1 MSGGKIPPGEADA
14 EKADGKSARVR
25 YPIGVK
31 LVVIIS
37 VISLLSLGAITALVS
52 YMITQD
58 IRVTAE
64 DSNFTVNK
72 RSAAE
77 AEVILAGL
85 RSGANV
91 LLNTLG
97 AVSRLAGEQGAVL
110 AEQAAAYFFVENRQ
124 IAAVASTGAGGL
136 VLVNERFFRE
146 NDITGAMM
154 DRFLEA
160 EVLSLHRAEGGEALI
175 RNAAPVFGVPLLAL
189 IYPRYGGAGP
199 SAALVLFSSESLS
212 ETFGTGAN
220 ATYMVNDAA
229 DVLVHPDAELAA
241 AAVNLG
247 NRPFIRAMRESPQA
261 SRQNLSTDED
271 GRRLF
276 AAYTKLAIANAAVI
290 TNIEYGRVFEGINA
304 TTRRNIYL
312 SAAVLFIAGVFIW
325 LFGKTIS
332 GPMKSLAAAARRI
345 EGGQFELALKPKT
358 RDEIGLLTAS
368 FQRMSAA
375 LGIFGRFTNREIAL
389 RAMRGEIKPG
399 GLPKHAT
406 VFFSDIRGFTEKSEN
421 FTKEYGDGASDRIV
435 HWLNDYFTRMVDCVE
450 KTGGVVDKFIG
461 DAVMAHWGTA
471 YTAGSPAA
479 DAYNCV
485 KTALMMRAALLGM
498 NRDRRDD
505 DRQNPPIRIGCG
517 INSGIVTAGQIG
529 SDLRMEYTVIGDPV
543 NLASRTEALNK
554 PLGTDILIT
563 EDTWRLIEDKLVTEE
578 MPPVKVKGKEK
589 PVRIFAVV
597 NIKGARG
604 PQTLADVRRF
614 LGIEAPDISRV
625 DTSAEEKKYKIE
637 AWE

>member
-1 MSGGKIPPGEADA
+1 MDGVKIPAREAGA
-14 EKADGKSARVR
+14 EKADGKNTRVR
-25 YPIGVK
+25 YPIGIK

-37 VISLLSLGAITALVS
+37 VISLLSLGTITALVS

-58 IRVTAE
+58 IRITAE
-64 DSNFTVNK
+64 DNNFTVNK

-77 AEVILAGL
+77 AEAILAGL

-97 AVSRLAGEQGAVL
+97 AIPRPAGGQGVVL
-110 AEQAAAYFFVENRQ
+110 AEQAASYFFGENRQ
-124 IAAVASTGAGGL
+124 IAAVASAGADTL
-136 VLVNERFFRE
+136 LLLNERFFRE
-146 NDITGAMM
+146 NGMTQAMM
-154 DRFLEA
+154 DRFFEA
-160 EVLSLHRAEGGEALI
+160 EAPSLRRAEGGEALI
-175 RNAAPVFGVPLLAL
+175 RNAAPVFGVPLLAF
-189 IYPRYGGAGP
+189 IYPRHEEGGPA
-199 SAALVLFSSESLS
+199 SALVLFSSETLS
-212 ETFGTGAN
+212 ETFGTGTN

-229 DVLVHPDAELAA
+229 DVLVHPDAGLAA
-241 AAVNLG
+241 AAVSLG

-261 SRQNLSTDED
+261 SQQNLFADED
-271 GRRLF
+271 GMRLF
-276 AAYTKLAIANAAVI
+276 AAYTKLTIANAAVI
-290 TNIEYGRVFEGINA
+290 TNIEYDRVFEGINA

-332 GPMKSLAAAARRI
+332 GPVKSLAAAARHI
-345 EGGQFELALKPKT
+345 ESGQFELALKPKT

-375 LGIFGRFTNREIAL
+375 LGIFGRFTNREVAL

-399 GLPKHAT
+399 GLSKHAT
-406 VFFSDIRGFTEKSEN
+406 IFFSDIRGFTEKSEN
-421 FTKEYGDGASDRIV
+421 FTREYGDGASDRIV
-435 HWLNDYFTRMVDCVE
+435 RWLNDYFTRMVDCVE

-461 DAVMAHWGTA
+461 DAVMAHWGTV
-471 YTAGSPAA
+471 YTAGNPAA

-485 KTALMMRAALLGM
+485 KAALMMRASLFAM
-498 NRDRRDD
+498 NRDRRAD
-505 DRQNPPIRIGCG
+505 DRGNPPIRIGCG

-529 SDLRMEYTVIGDPV
+529 SELRMEYTVIGDPV

-563 EDTWRLIEDKLVTEE
+563 EDTWRLVGDKLVTEE

-589 PVRIFAVV
+589 LVRIFAVV
-597 NIKGARG
+597 NIKGAGG
-604 PQTLADVRRF
+604 PQALADLRRL
-614 LGIEAPDISRV
+614 LGIEAPDISLV
-625 DTSAEEKKYKIE
+625 DTGAEEKKYKIE
-637 AWE
+637 TGE

>member
-1 MSGGKIPPGEADA
+1 L
-14 EKADGKSARVR
+14 EKAESKNVRVS

-37 VISLLSLGAITALVS
+37 AISLLSLGAITALVS
-52 YMITQD
+52 YMVTQD
-58 IRVTAE
+58 VRVTAE
-64 DSNFTVNK
+64 DNNFTVNK

-77 AEVILAGL
+77 AETILTGL

-91 LLNTLG
+91 LLNTLDAASQLEG
-97 AVSRLAGEQGAVL
+97 GQGAVL
-110 AEQAAAYFFVENRQ
+110 AEQAASYFFSENRR
-124 IAAVASTGAGGL
+124 IAAAAFFDDDALILT
-136 VLVNERFFRE
+136 NEGFFRE
-146 NDITGAMM
+146 NDIDPGTM

-160 EVLSLHRAEGGEALI
+160 EAPSLRRAKSGEALI
-175 RNAAPVFGVPLLAL
+175 RNAAPVFGIPALAL
-189 IYPRYGGAGP
+189 IYPRQGTGGPG
-199 SAALVLFSSESLS
+199 AALVLFSSETLS
-212 ETFGTGAN
+212 ETLGTGAN
-220 ATYMVNDAA
+220 ATYMVNDEA
-229 DVLVHPDAELAA
+229 DVLVHPDEELAA

-247 NRPFIRAMRESPQA
+247 NRQFIRDMRESPSA
-261 SRQNLSTDED
+261 SLQNLSADEE
-271 GRRLF
+271 GRRFF
-276 AAYTKLAIANAAVI
+276 AAYTKLGIANAAVI
-290 TNIEYGRVFEGINA
+290 TNIEEARVFEGIEA

-312 SAAVLFIAGVFIW
+312 SAAVLFIAGILIW
-325 LFGKTIS
+325 LFSKTIS
-332 GPMKSLAAAARRI
+332 NPMQGLAAAARKI
-345 EGGQFELALKPKT
+345 EGGEFELALKSKT

-435 HWLNDYFTRMVDCVE
+435 QWLNDYFTRMVDCVE

-471 YTAGSPAA
+471 YTAGSPAV

-485 KTALMMRAALLGM
+485 KAALMMRAALLGM
-498 NRDRRDD
+498 NRG
-505 DRQNPPIRIGCG
+505 RQEGDHRNPPIHIGCG
-517 INSGIVTAGQIG
+517 INTGIVTAGQIG

-563 EDTWRLIEDKLVTEE
+563 EDTWRLIGEKLITEE

-604 PQTLADVRRF
+604 PQTLTEVRKL
-614 LGIEAPDISRV
+614 LGIKAPDISKV
-625 DTSAEEKKYKIE
+625 DTNAEEKKYKIGTQE
-637 AWE
+637 